1 MATPTDNVS
10 KNDIKTG
17 SKTESKNKNREARI
31 PRTLPTTPD
40 PAAAKDLRKI
50 LDGQFGQIREEIR
63 AMLNDEFF
71 LPSIDGTLDEN
82 RDALIPVLERFR
94 DAGYS
99 WDSFSQ
105 ANGGSGKAD
114 RSVIG
119 LETLGHANLNAMV
132 KGGVQWGLWG
142 GAIDNLGTERHRHY
156 IKPTMDLEL
165 LGVYAMTELGHGS
178 NVQALET
185 TATYDPE
192 TQEFIIN
199 SPTPS
204 AKKVYLG
211 NAAKHG
217 TIAAVF
223 AQLYTPD
230 SEESHGVHCLV
241 VPIRDENHEP
251 MPGVTIGD
259 HGHKGGLLGVDNGTL
274 LFDNVRVPR
283 ENLLNRFADVS
294 EDGTYHSPIESKN
307 RRFFTMLSTL
317 IRGRIAVGG
326 AANAAARTSLDIA
339 IRYAT
344 QRRQFNSGGDTP
356 EKRLIDHR
364 SHRLRLLI
372 PLAKSYALML
382 LHNEVT
388 GRLYD
393 QQRQINEEVLDLANP
408 TEEQLIHSRELES
421 WAAGLKVM
429 ATQHATKTIQEC
441 REACGGAGYMSE
453 NLLTTFKADSDVF
466 TTFEGDNTVLIQMVA
481 KEMLTAYGRDMADLS
496 PIDMVRYGIDEVGDL
511 LRRRSGLS
519 RTVQTALDVA
529 RRSNDNSIFDA
540 GYQVELLE
548 DRAQSIL
555 KSLAGRMRN
564 ARKMDLEDAAELVD
578 QAQDHMIAAGWAR
591 MDSLALQHLVE
602 AESKLP
608 VDSPARP
615 VLEQVRD
622 LYALSTI
629 IEHAGWY
636 QEHGLLPASRIRV
649 ARAAIRDLVDSLGP
663 WAEVLVD
670 AFEVPE
676 AIRNVPM
683 LQQAGVD
690 SPRYE

>member
-1 MATPTDNVS
+1 MAIPTIHRNS
-10 KNDIKTG
+10 KPDDESAKA
-17 SKTESKNKNREARI
+17 ESKGSNREARI
-31 PRTLPTTPD
+31 PHTLPTTPD
-40 PAAAKDLRKI
+40 PAAAKDLRMI

-63 AMLNDEFF
+63 RMLDDEFF
-71 LPSIDGTLDEN
+71 LPQVEGTLDEN
-82 RDALIPVLERFR
+82 RDALIPLLERFR
-94 DAGYS
+94 DGGYS

-105 ANGGSGKAD
+105 ANGGTGKAD

-119 LETLGHANLNAMV
+119 LETLAHANLSAMV

-142 GAIDNLGTERHRHY
+142 GAIDNLGTERHRRY

-199 SPTPS
+199 SPSPS

-223 AQLYTPD
+223 AQLHTPGV
-230 SEESHGVHCLV
+230 EESHGVHCLV

-251 MPGVTIGD
+251 LPGVTIGD

-274 LFDNVRVPR
+274 MFDNVRIPR
-283 ENLLNRFADVS
+283 ENLLNRFADVD
-294 EDGTYHSPIESKN
+294 EEGNYHSPIESQN

-326 AANAAARTSLDIA
+326 AANAATRTSLDIA
-339 IRYAT
+339 VRYAT
-344 QRRQFNSGGDTP
+344 RRRQFNSGGDTQ
-356 EKRLIDHR
+356 EKRIIDHR

-388 GRLYD
+388 GRLYN

-408 TEEQLIHSRELES
+408 TEEQLIQSRELES

-441 REACGGAGYMSE
+441 REACGGAGYMAE
-453 NLLTTFKADSDVF
+453 NLLTVFKADSDVF

-519 RTVQTALDVA
+519 RTVQSAIDVA
-529 RRSNDNSIFDA
+529 RKSNDNSIFDA

-555 KSLAGRMRN
+555 KSLASRMRN
-564 ARKMDLEDAAELVD
+564 ARKLEPTEAAKLVD
-578 QAQDHMIAAGWAR
+578 EAQDHMIAAGWAR

-602 AESKLP
+602 AEAKLP
-608 VDSPARP
+608 ADSPARP

-629 IEHAGWY
+629 VEHAGWY
-636 QEHGLLPASRIRV
+636 QEHNVLPSSRIRV

-670 AFEVPE
+670 AFDVPK
-676 AIRNVPM
+676 AITTVPM
-683 LQQAGVD
+683 LQDAGVD
-690 SPRYE
+690 SPRYA